1 MAKSLDKVLQPDGS
15 WKWELVEPSY
25 EEKMGNPAGTVCPT
39 PEKLV
44 PGELA
49 FDETAP
55 EKGILTASSKTKKEK
70 LEVQKETTAN
80 FEKMTKAA
88 LETYGRTI
96 GLELDKRHNKADLIA
111 EIQKFTSNN

>member
-25 EEKMGNPAGTVCPT
+25 EEKMGNPAGTVCST
-39 PEKLV
+39 PEPK
-44 PGELA
+44 
-49 FDETAP
+49 
-55 EKGILTASSKTKKEK
+55 KKEK

-111 EIQKFTSNN
+111 EIEKFTSNN